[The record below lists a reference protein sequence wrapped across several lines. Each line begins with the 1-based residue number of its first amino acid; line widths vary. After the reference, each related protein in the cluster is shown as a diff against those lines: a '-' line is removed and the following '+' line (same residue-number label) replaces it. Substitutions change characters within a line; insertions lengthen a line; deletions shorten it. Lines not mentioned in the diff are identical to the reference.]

1 MTFARL
7 NRGDWIALVAALA
20 LLLFLPMTWYTTK
33 QAEQLRQESTQFLPS
48 VNNDLT
54 PSPSTQASQAA
65 AAQEKN
71 AYRATGFV
79 DRLALIAL
87 LVAAG
92 CAIAAAFLRAAGRRF
107 ESTLTPS
114 ALASYAALAGCV
126 LVAFRIVDPP
136 GLHAAAVVK
145 VGAPLALVA
154 AGALAFGARLA
165 TLRERAAPAAGE
177 PPSEPAAPKPQ
188 TPDAVT

>member
-33 QAEQLRQESTQFLPS
+33 EAEQLRQE
-48 VNNDLT
+48 
-54 PSPSTQASQAA
+54 STQASQAA

-71 AYRATGFV
+71 AYRAGGLV

-87 LVAAG
+87 LAAAG

-107 ESTLTPS
+107 ESRATPS
-114 ALASYAALAGCV
+114 ALASYTALAGCV
-126 LVAFRIVDPP
+126 LVAFRIIDPP

-145 VGAPLALVA
+145 AGAPLALVA
-154 AGALAFGARLA
+154 AGVLALGARIA
-165 TLRERAAPAAGE
+165 ALRERAAPAPGE
-177 PPSEPAAPKPQ
+177 PAQEPAAPKPH
-188 TPDAVT
+188 TLDAVA